1 MTAPHPYRDEAA
13 ARAAWRA
20 WADGLQLAGDPAGP
34 LVLLGDLAL
43 WLTDT
48 TEGERPAAV
57 QRLADALERA
67 APPLFIAQPGAPAAP
82 ADGAAF
88 GYWTP
93 AALAAARAD
102 ARHLAPAVRRKAL
115 GYYDRARAVAPGL
128 PAVLQ
133 LLRTEWAAYGHSLTP
148 PPAAAVF
155 AWGALPGRGLALRA
169 ADVPALG
176 LPVGSVT
183 INAAGLAEIAAF
195 LGRCHR
201 LGREHF
207 TPAMLRAWAAD
218 AEFQLSEGN
227 TPTIEIKS
235 WDALSGHTEAHTV
248 SAAGLS
254 WEPPAA

>member
-1 MTAPHPYRDEAA
+1 VTAPHPYRDEAA
-13 ARAAWRA
+13 AYAAWRA

-43 WLTDT
+43 WLTDAT
-48 TEGERPAAV
+48 GCERPAAV

-82 ADGAAF
+82 ADAEAF

-133 LLRTEWAAYGHSLTP
+133 LLRTEWAAYGHSWTP

-176 LPVGSVT
+176 LPVGRVA

-227 TPTIEIKS
+227 APTIELRS
-235 WDALSGHTEAHTV
+235 WDALSGHAETFTV

>member
-1 MTAPHPYRDEAA
+1 MSAAPHHDEAA

-20 WADGLQLAGDPAGP
+20 HAAGLLLQADAGP

-43 WLTDT
+43 WLIDATDCD
-48 TEGERPAAV
+48 RPAAV
-57 QRLADALERA
+57 HRLADALEHA
-67 APPLFIAQPGAPAAP
+67 APPLFIAQPGAPAVP
-82 ADGAAF
+82 ADGEAF

-93 AALAAARAD
+93 AALAAARID
-102 ARHLAPAVRRKAL
+102 AQRLAPAARRKAM

-128 PAVLQ
+128 PAVLR
-133 LLRTEWAAYGHSLTP
+133 LLRSEWAAYGHSLRP
-148 PPAAAVF
+148 PPAAAVL
-155 AWGALPGRGLALRA
+155 AWGALPGRGLAMRA
-169 ADVPALG
+169 ADVPALR
-176 LPVGSVT
+176 LPVGYT
-183 INAAGLAEIAAF
+183 KINVSGLQEIAAF